1 MATKSKSR
9 KRKSTVKAETELQ
22 PKVKASTRIA
32 AFVAV
37 IAVFALLGGMIAMGS
52 AGTF

>member
-9 KRKSTVKAETELQ
+9 KRKGKAKVEADFKPRVKT
-22 PKVKASTRIA
+22 PTRIA

-52 AGTF
+52 AGAF